1 MRAEMQKLS
10 SQLTKSIGPGCYRL
24 PFVQTY
30 KVIPYQTFSTKSN
43 KVWLKSQVLWNWNW
57 CIRNLYEKNQVCNE
71 IDFFRT
77 LLTKEAFF
85 TFIAWKIILKKRNE
99 KNDYFYKHNEFDC
112 KIERQVNIQRE
123 NKVSR
128 KNLHILYANNKLRY

>member
-1 MRAEMQKLS
+1 MPKCKKALFPANQIHLDV
-10 SQLTKSIGPGCYRL
+10 IDYRS
-24 PFVQTY
+24 FKY

-43 KVWLKSQVLWNWNW
+43 KVWLKSQVLWNSNW

-123 NKVSR
+123 NKDSR